1 MSMEGS
7 DGLSRSLKPVRAEFR
22 QGIKQFSASSLASG
36 VDIKR
41 AKGLFAKGIGSEKTG
56 LSRSQIQRKLQKIR
70 RKLLSGAR
78 LTGEEKEFLRRYA
91 PELYRQAIAIERER
105 AAYEEQL
112 ENARTREEAERIQ
125 TAKMAGSVGMTGKNS
140 SLLQQIRAAQI
151 QAANQE
157 MQIKVLNK
165 PWKKDLE
172 SKKKR
177 MKKAAEEQAHR
188 ERRMKRLRRWD
199 DGKMVQEISDERLF
213 DEDQERELLDK
224 EFFIGE
230 RLEELVEDQK
240 LADQDEEERR
250 VDFLTEKRAII
261 YGDGASTAASP
272 ELGGRPL
279 EFKKGKAAYSA
290 AVRAEKEEQEEEK
303 DGKYIRKA

>member
-1 MSMEGS
+1 MEGS
-7 DGLSRSLKPVRAEFR
+7 KSLSDSLKPIRTEERRTVKPF
-22 QGIKQFSASSLASG
+22 GASPVASG
-36 VDIKR
+36 VDLKR
-41 AKGLFAKGIGSEKTG
+41 AKGVFVKAVSAERTG
-56 LSRSQIQRKLQKIR
+56 LSKSQIQRKLQKIR

-105 AAYEEQL
+105 ASYEEQL
-112 ENARTREEAERIQ
+112 KAAKTREEAEHIQ
-125 TAKMAGSVGMTGKNS
+125 TAKMAGSIGMAGKDS
-140 SLLQQIRAAQI
+140 SVFQQIRAAQL

-157 MQIKVLNK
+157 LQIKILAK

-199 DGKMVQEISDERLF
+199 DGKMVHEISDEKRLN
-213 DEDQERELLDK
+213 EEQERALLDEAIDYREQLK
-224 EFFIGE
+224 E
-230 RLEELVEDQK
+230 LAEEQM
-240 LADQDEEERR
+240 LADQDEEDKRR
-250 VDFLTEKRAII
+250 AMLTEKRAIV
-261 YGDGASTAASP
+261 YGDGAATAASV
-272 ELGGRPL
+272 ELDSRPQA
-279 EFKKGKAAYSA
+279 FKLGKAAYSA
-290 AVRAEKEEQEEEK
+290 AAQVEREKQEEEK